1 MLTSVKYVLQSLL
14 NTLIF
19 MPKALAVGFCA
30 GILLIV
36 IVRPDKPLRRFFD
49 YFCTAT
55 YLFVVAKLTFF
66 TRESGSHPRAIDFQ
80 LLGTFHPGTPAGQF
94 FYENIL
100 LFIPAGIFLP
110 ILFPVQ
116 RRWYRTLLSGCLC
129 SCTIE
134 FAQLIT
140 GRGYCQVDDV
150 LTNSLG
156 TLIGYAIWFLC
167 SLPYRRKHGAEGHD
181 KGKNNSRSSR
191 KKR

>member
-1 MLTSVKYVLQSLL
+1 MLTSVMYVLQSLK

-30 GILLIV
+30 GILLLV
-36 IVRPDKPLRRFFD
+36 IVRPEEPLRRFSD

-55 YLFVVAKLTFF
+55 YLFVAAKHTFF

-80 LLGTFHPGTPAGQF
+80 LFGTFRPGTFAGQF
-94 FYENIL
+94 FYANIL

-110 ILFPVQ
+110 VLSPVQ
-116 RRWYRTLLSGCLC
+116 RHWYRTLLSGCLC

-140 GRGYCQVDDV
+140 DHSYCQVDDV

-156 TLIGYAIWFLC
+156 TLIGYGIWFLC
-167 SLPYRRKHGAEGHD
+167 SLPYRKKKKHGAEG
-181 KGKNNSRSSR
+181 NNSISR